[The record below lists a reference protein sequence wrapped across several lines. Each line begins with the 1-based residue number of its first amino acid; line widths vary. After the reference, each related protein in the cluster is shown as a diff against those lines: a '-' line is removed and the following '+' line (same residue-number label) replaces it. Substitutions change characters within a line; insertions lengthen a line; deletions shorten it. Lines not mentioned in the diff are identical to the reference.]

1 MSKTRPLSQPL
12 SAAGTAQK
20 RQSSFGPLFQGCV
33 FALLATGHLLLII
46 WLFEHAL
53 SASNLMLAVLTFV
66 VTLVNFRQF
75 DLFDDW
81 HFGRA
86 GATGI
91 RVLGAWCL
99 LGVGLIVIGFL
110 TKQTEEYSRLVTVIW
125 LTTTPVWFVAA
136 HAVARYAVLPVFP
149 QIRPRR
155 SAVVV
160 FVNNSADRL
169 VGVLDSLEKP
179 RFEVRG
185 FFEDRCR
192 DRAASSR
199 PDLPILGSVCDLA
212 NYVNEHGID
221 VVFVVL
227 QVKGSDRVASV
238 AEQLGDTT
246 ASIYYVPDF
255 QALDLSHI
263 RFTELGGMPVLALM
277 ETPFFGADGWFKRT
291 IDVIFAAAFLIFFA
305 PLFALVA
312 LAIRLRMGRPIFFT
326 QKRYGLDGREIEIY
340 KFRTMYQHPCDGES
354 VAHAT
359 RDDPRTTPLGRFL
372 RRTSIDEWPQFWNV
386 LRGEMS
392 VVGPRPHAV
401 AHNEQYRK
409 LVKRYM
415 VRHKVRPGLT
425 GWAQVNG
432 LRGEIKNLSD
442 MKRRVRYDL
451 DYIQNWS
458 PELDLRIV
466 FRTVWLVFRDHEA
479 Y

>member
-1 MSKTRPLSQPL
+1 VSRVRPLSQPI
-12 SAAGTAQK
+12 SAAGTARK

-33 FALLATGHLLLII
+33 FAALATGHLLLVI
-46 WLFEHAL
+46 WLLEHAL
-53 SASNLMLAVLTFV
+53 TGNNILLAILTFV
-66 VTLVNFRQF
+66 VTLVTFRQF

-81 HFGRA
+81 QFGRVDAA
-86 GATGI
+86 GNRI
-91 RVLGAWCL
+91 LGAWCL

-110 TKQTEEYSRLVTVIW
+110 TKQTEQYSRLVTVIW
-125 LTTTPVWFVAA
+125 LATTPIWFVAA
-136 HAVARYAVLPVFP
+136 HVVARYGILRVFP
-149 QIRPRR
+149 KIRPKR

-160 FVNNSADRL
+160 FVNHSADRL
-169 VGVLDSLEKP
+169 VGVLDSLDKP

-185 FFEDRCR
+185 FFEDRGS
-192 DRAASSR
+192 DRLSSSR
-199 PDLPILGSVCDLA
+199 ADLPILGSISSLA
-212 NYVNEHGID
+212 DYVNEHGID

-255 QALDLSHI
+255 QSLNLSHI

-291 IDVIFAAAFLIFFA
+291 IDVIFAAGFLVFFA

-312 LAIRLRMGRPIFFT
+312 LAIRLSMGRPIFFT
-326 QKRYGLDGREIEIY
+326 QKRYGLDGREIAIH
-340 KFRTMYQHPCDGES
+340 KFRTMRDHPTDGET
-354 VAHAT
+354 VPQAT
-359 RDDPRTTPLGRFL
+359 RDDPRTTSLGRFL

-401 AHNEQYRK
+401 AHNEEYRK

-451 DYIQNWS
+451 DYIQYWS

-466 FRTVWLVFRDHEA
+466 FRTIWLVFRDHEA